1 MAIGVGVNSWV
12 WTSPFTTQSVGLLA
26 KAAEMGFDTFTIA
39 VEDPSHF
46 DPDEVKNAI
55 AASGLRTY
63 VTGAFGPSRDL
74 THEEPRFRQESLDYI
89 QATLKLCEKWGVKI
103 MVGPMYSAV
112 GKRRQI
118 PAEQRKTEWE
128 LAVKGLRE
136 AGRMAADH
144 GVVLAIEALNRFET
158 DLINTAEQVVR
169 LIRDVGHDAVR
180 VHLDTFHMNIE
191 EKDVYEAIKLAGK
204 DLVYVDASESDR
216 GAPGSGQVDWE
227 GLAKGLRE
235 INYAGDCVIE
245 SFTPECQ
252 AIAAAAAI
260 WRPLAKTQDDLAR
273 DGLKFLK
280 KLLQ

>member
-12 WTSPFTTQSVGLLA
+12 WTSPFTTQSVGLLT
-26 KAAEMGFDTFTIA
+26 KAAEMGFDAFTIA
-39 VEDPSHF
+39 VEEPSDF
-46 DPDEVKNAI
+46 DPDKVKSAI
-55 AASGLRTY
+55 EASGLRIY

-89 QATLKLCEKWGVKI
+89 GATLKLCEKWGAKI

-118 PAEQRKTEWE
+118 PVEQRKVEWE
-128 LAVKGLRE
+128 LAVTGLRK
-136 AGRMAADH
+136 AGDMAADH

-158 DLINTAEQVVR
+158 DLINTSEQVVR
-169 LIRDVGHDAVR
+169 LIRDVGHDSVR
-180 VHLDTFHMNIE
+180 VHLDAFHMNIE
-191 EKDVYEAIKLAGK
+191 EKDVYEAVKLAG
-204 DLVYVDASESDR
+204 DTLVYVDASESDR
-216 GAPGSGQVDWE
+216 GAPGSGQVDWD
-227 GLAKGLRE
+227 GLARGLRD

-260 WRPLAKTQDDLAR
+260 WRPLAKTQDDLAG